1 MVENRTRR
9 YIRPAV
15 EENYRKHQH
24 DLLNSLV
31 SMVEAATLAYMATT
45 PNAGKP
51 TDTHRE
57 AMAREIAQLVTLYAL
72 SPSREQIQTLTASD
86 LRGARFVDGGAT
98 ISFDDGRPDISGVCM
113 TRTALNIALETVKR
127 TRGTR

>member
-1 MVENRTRR
+1 MVESRVRG

-15 EENYRKHQH
+15 EENCRKHQH

-31 SMVEAATLAYMATT
+31 SMVEAATLAYIATT
-45 PNAGKP
+45 PDARKP

-57 AMAREIAQLVTLYAL
+57 AMAHEIAQLVTLYAL
-72 SPSREQIQTLTASD
+72 SPDREQIQTLTASD
-86 LRGARFVDGGAT
+86 LRGARFVEGGAT
-98 ISFDDGRPDISGVCM
+98 ISFDDGRADIPGVCM

-127 TRGTR
+127 ARA